1 MLDFNLVIHIDKIF
15 VLILF
20 KGAFPPRDVCYLN
33 HLERNGSANAW
44 PVLFILAYKGDYKD
58 MNLWKHKSAK
68 DKVLNGKWN
77 KCIMKI
83 DVLLICD

>member
-44 PVLFILAYKGDYKD
+44 PVLFILPYKKGLQGYKL
-58 MNLWKHKSAK
+58 METQ
-68 DKVLNGKWN
+68 KVQK
-77 KCIMKI
+77 MKY
-83 DVLLICD
+83 